1 MCAGSS
7 VELLL
12 AEEAD
17 DDVDVVLEEGRIFR
31 RMIVRGARFVAAASV
46 AVLLLVK
53 GETLAL
59 ALVGVSV
66 SSATVALH
74 DEDECMFG

>member
-7 VELLL
+7 KELLL
-12 AEEAD
+12 AEEAED
-17 DDVDVVLEEGRIFR
+17 DDVDDVLEGRIFR

-46 AVLLLVK
+46 AVLV
-53 GETLAL
+53 GEDA
-59 ALVGVSV
+59 ALVLVLLGESV
-66 SSATVALH
+66 SSEAVTLH